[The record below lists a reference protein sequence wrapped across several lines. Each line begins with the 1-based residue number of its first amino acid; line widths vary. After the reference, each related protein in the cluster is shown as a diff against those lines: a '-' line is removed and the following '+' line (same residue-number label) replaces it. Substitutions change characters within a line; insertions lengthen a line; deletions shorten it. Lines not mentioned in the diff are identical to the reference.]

1 MDATFGPEIF
11 RNDPPPNSC
20 LRIACRYHASMR
32 RIPSLV
38 AILIATLALPAHA
51 LDLGSNWTKSEMRN
65 VIVYSN
71 ARDFTTKAI
80 VTNIERMRGALEHIM
95 GLRTESAVPTTIFV
109 FDGEPAFAP
118 VRKAVFGARGPELVG
133 FFTHSDGRFFVA
145 MEIDAGARG
154 DRVVYHEITH
164 SLIENTAAGLP
175 LWYQEGVAEFYSTFT
190 VKGKAVVVGSIP
202 KAFVDTMLETGL
214 MPLRRVFAIDT
225 RSPEYN
231 GAHAGPFY
239 ATSWLFVHYL
249 LVGAPQR
256 AGQLGAFLALLDA
269 RKPVDVA
276 FQTAFG
282 TTPEQFQ
289 GELWSYVNRPK
300 LQVVSYTFPD
310 LNAISVPSP
319 VPVENAEVV
328 RAFEPL
334 LPRNAAR

>member
-1 MDATFGPEIF
+1 MSRLP
-11 RNDPPPNSC
+11 R
-20 LRIACRYHASMR
+20 
-32 RIPSLV
+32 
-38 AILIATLALPAHA
+38 IATLLLALIAVPGHA
-51 LDLGSNWTKSEMRN
+51 LDLGQNWTKSETRN

-80 VTNIERMRGALEHIM
+80 VTNIERMRGALGHIM

-109 FDGEPAFAP
+109 FDGEPTFAP
-118 VRKAVFGARGPELVG
+118 VRNAVFGARRPELGG
-133 FFTHSDGRFFVA
+133 FFTRS
-145 MEIDAGARG
+145 G
-154 DRVVYHEITH
+154 DRFLAVMEVEGGRDGDRIVYHEITH

-202 KAFVDTMLETGL
+202 KTFVDGMLETGL

-231 GAHAGPFY
+231 GAHAGLFY

-256 AGQLGAFLALLDA
+256 AGQLGTYLALLDA
-269 RKPVDVA
+269 KKPVDAA

-310 LNAISVPSP
+310 LNAISVPAP

-328 RAFEPL
+328 RAFEPM
-334 LPRNAAR
+334 LPRPAAQ

>member
-1 MDATFGPEIF
+1 MS
-11 RNDPPPNSC
+11 R
-20 LRIACRYHASMR
+20 L
-32 RIPSLV
+32 PSLV
-38 AILIATLALPAHA
+38 TLLLTLLALPGHA
-51 LDLGSNWTKSEMRN
+51 LDLGQNWTKSETRN

-71 ARDFTTKAI
+71 AHDFTTRTI
-80 VTNIERMRGALEHIM
+80 VTNIERMRGALGHIM
-95 GLRTESAVPTTIFV
+95 GLATEQAVPTTIFV
-109 FDGEPAFAP
+109 FDGEPTFAP
-118 VRKAVFGARGPELVG
+118 VRNAVFGASRPELGG
-133 FFTHSDGRFFVA
+133 FFTRS
-145 MEIDAGARG
+145 G
-154 DRVVYHEITH
+154 DRFLAVMEAEGGRNGDRIVYHEITH

-202 KAFVDTMLETGL
+202 KAFVDVMLETGL

-256 AGQLGAFLALLDA
+256 AGQLGTYLALLDA
-269 RKPVDVA
+269 KKPVDAA

-310 LNAISVPSP
+310 LNAISVPAP

-334 LPRNAAR
+334 LPRPGAQ

>member
-1 MDATFGPEIF
+1 MSRVPTLAVT
-11 RNDPPPNSC
+11 
-20 LRIACRYHASMR
+20 L
-32 RIPSLV
+32 LV
-38 AILIATLALPAHA
+38 ALLVLPAHA
-51 LDLGSNWTKSEMRN
+51 LDLGGNWTKSEVRN

-71 ARDFTTKAI
+71 AHDFTTKAI
-80 VTNIERMRGALEHIM
+80 VTNIERMRGALGHIM
-95 GLRTESAVPTTIFV
+95 ALRTESAVPTTIFV

-118 VRKAVFGARGPELVG
+118 VRKTVFGARGRELVG
-133 FFTHSDGRFFVA
+133 FFTRSGGRFFVA
-145 MEIDAGARG
+145 MEIDRDAGG

-190 VKGKAVVVGSIP
+190 VKGKAVVVGGIP
-202 KAFVDTMLETGL
+202 KAFLDTVLETGL
-214 MPLRRVFAIDT
+214 MPLRRVVAIET
-225 RSPEYN
+225 GSKEYN
-231 GAHAGPFY
+231 DAHAGPFY

-256 AGQLGAFLALLDA
+256 GGQLGTFLELLDA
-269 RKPVDVA
+269 KKPIDLA

-310 LNAISVPSP
+310 LNAISAPAP
-319 VPVENAEVV
+319 VPVENAEVM
-328 RAFEPL
+328 RAFEPM
-334 LPRNAAR
+334 LPRQPTQ

>member
-1 MDATFGPEIF
+1 MS
-11 RNDPPPNSC
+11 RLLS
-20 LRIACRYHASMR
+20 
-32 RIPSLV
+32 
-38 AILIATLALPAHA
+38 IATLLLSLLAVPGHA
-51 LDLGSNWTKSEMRN
+51 LDLGQNWTKSETRN

-80 VTNIERMRGALEHIM
+80 VTNIERMRGALGHVM

-109 FDGEPAFAP
+109 FDGEPTFAP
-118 VRKAVFGARGPELVG
+118 VRNAVFGARRPELGG
-133 FFTHSDGRFFVA
+133 FFTRS
-145 MEIDAGARG
+145 G
-154 DRVVYHEITH
+154 DRFLAVMEVEGGRDGDRIVYHEITH

-202 KAFVDTMLETGL
+202 KTFVDVMLETGL

-256 AGQLGAFLALLDA
+256 AGQLGMYLALLDA
-269 RKPVDVA
+269 KKPVDAA

-310 LNAISVPSP
+310 LNAISVPAP

-328 RAFEPL
+328 RAFEPM
-334 LPRNAAR
+334 LPRPAAQ

>member
-1 MDATFGPEIF
+1 MT
-11 RNDPPPNSC
+11 R
-20 LRIACRYHASMR
+20 L
-32 RIPSLV
+32 PSL
-38 AILIATLALPAHA
+38 ATLLLALLALPAHA
-51 LDLGSNWTKSEMRN
+51 LDLGGNWTKSETRN
-65 VIVYSN
+65 LIVYSN
-71 ARDFTTKAI
+71 AHDFTTKAI
-80 VTNIERMRGALEHIM
+80 VAKLERMRGALGHIM

-118 VRKAVFGARGPELVG
+118 VRNAAVGSHRTEVVG
-133 FFTHSDGRFFVA
+133 FFTSSEGRFFVA
-145 MEIDAGARG
+145 MENDGGAGG
-154 DRVVYHEITH
+154 DHVVFHEITH

-190 VKGKAVVVGSIP
+190 VKGKSVVVGSIP
-202 KAFVDTMLETGL
+202 KAFVDTILETGL

-239 ATSWLFVHYL
+239 ATSWIFMHYL

-256 AGQLGAFLALLDA
+256 AGQLATYLALLDA
-269 RKPVDVA
+269 KKPVDVA

-310 LNAISVPSP
+310 LNAISVPAP
-319 VPVENAEVV
+319 VPVESAEVG
-328 RAFEPL
+328 RAFEPM
-334 LPRNAAR
+334 LPQAAAK

>member
-1 MDATFGPEIF
+1 MSRLP
-11 RNDPPPNSC
+11 R
-20 LRIACRYHASMR
+20 
-32 RIPSLV
+32 
-38 AILIATLALPAHA
+38 IATLLLALIAVPGHA
-51 LDLGSNWTKSEMRN
+51 LDLGQNWTKSETRN

-80 VTNIERMRGALEHIM
+80 VTNIERMRGALGHVM

-109 FDGEPAFAP
+109 FDGEPTFAP
-118 VRKAVFGARGPELVG
+118 VRNAVFGARRPELGG
-133 FFTHSDGRFFVA
+133 FFTRS
-145 MEIDAGARG
+145 G
-154 DRVVYHEITH
+154 DRFLAVMEVEGGRDGDRIVYHEITH

-202 KAFVDTMLETGL
+202 KTFVDVMLETGL

-256 AGQLGAFLALLDA
+256 AGQLGMYLALLDA
-269 RKPVDVA
+269 KKPVDAA

-310 LNAISVPSP
+310 LNAISVPAP
-319 VPVENAEVV
+319 VPVETSEVV
-328 RAFEPL
+328 RAFEPM
-334 LPRNAAR
+334 LPRPAAQ

>member
-1 MDATFGPEIF
+1 MSRLP
-11 RNDPPPNSC
+11 R
-20 LRIACRYHASMR
+20 
-32 RIPSLV
+32 
-38 AILIATLALPAHA
+38 IATLLLALIAVPGHA
-51 LDLGSNWTKSEMRN
+51 LDLGQNWTKSEMRN

-80 VTNIERMRGALEHIM
+80 VTNIERMRGALGHVM

-109 FDGEPAFAP
+109 FDGEPTFAP
-118 VRKAVFGARGPELVG
+118 VRNAVFGARRPELGG
-133 FFTHSDGRFFVA
+133 FFTRS
-145 MEIDAGARG
+145 G
-154 DRVVYHEITH
+154 DRFLAVMEVEGGRDGDRIVYHEITH

-202 KAFVDTMLETGL
+202 KTFVDVMLETGL

-256 AGQLGAFLALLDA
+256 AGQLGMYLALLDA
-269 RKPVDVA
+269 KKPVDAA

-310 LNAISVPSP
+310 LNAISVPAP
-319 VPVENAEVV
+319 VPVETSEVV
-328 RAFEPL
+328 RAFEPM
-334 LPRNAAR
+334 LPRPAAQ

>member
-1 MDATFGPEIF
+1 MSRLSTLA
-11 RNDPPPNSC
+11 
-20 LRIACRYHASMR
+20 
-32 RIPSLV
+32 V
-38 AILIATLALPAHA
+38 AILLALLALPAHA
-51 LDLGSNWTKSEMRN
+51 LDLGGNWTKSEMRN

-80 VTNIERMRGALEHIM
+80 VTNIERMRGALGHIM

-109 FDGEPAFAP
+109 FDGEPTFAP
-118 VRKAVFGARGPELVG
+118 VRTAVFGARRPDVGG
-133 FFTHSDGRFFVA
+133 FFTRS
-145 MEIDAGARG
+145 G
-154 DRVVYHEITH
+154 DRFLAVMEVEGGRNGERIVYHEITH
-164 SLIENTAAGLP
+164 SLLENTAAGLP

-202 KAFVDTMLETGL
+202 KAFVDVMLETGL

-231 GAHAGPFY
+231 GAAHAGPFY

-256 AGQLGAFLALLDA
+256 AGQLGTFLQLLDA
-269 RKPVDVA
+269 KKPIDVA

-289 GELWSYVNRPK
+289 GEIWSYVNRPK

-319 VPVENAEVV
+319 VPVENAEVM
-328 RAFEPL
+328 RAFEPM
-334 LPRNAAR
+334 LPRQPAQ